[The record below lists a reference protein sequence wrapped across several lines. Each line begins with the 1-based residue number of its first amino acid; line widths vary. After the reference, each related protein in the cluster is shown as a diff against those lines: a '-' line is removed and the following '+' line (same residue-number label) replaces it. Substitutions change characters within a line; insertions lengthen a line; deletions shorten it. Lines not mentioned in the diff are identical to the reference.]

1 MTAPFSGG
9 ESRYY
14 LSPPCLNFVFHCLD
28 STPYSCHIGVI
39 IDGSKIM
46 SVLAKKILKI
56 LVYILLVSLLFI
68 ATATGIFLAT
78 FDANL
83 YKQDL
88 SDLVRQQTGRELQ
101 FFGDVGLTIY
111 PALGMKL
118 GAMSFSNA
126 PGFGAQSMIKV
137 NKVSIS
143 VDVASLVRLSPQVD
157 QLLLDDLEINLQINK
172 AGKSNWD
179 DLIKPDAKASPATSE
194 SAATTGDQE
203 TLEIEGAFGGINMKN
218 ARLVWKDD
226 QAGVEYRIKDLDF
239 TTGRITPDAP
249 FSLQLHMALQTG
261 DGIDANI
268 DLVGQVQYLI
278 NDALLKINDFNLGI
292 AAQGSM
298 LPLGKMQVDILSQ
311 STTLDLQHNSV
322 KLKGLE
328 LGLDDSRL
336 KGSIDV
342 TDFSKPAIE
351 FVLASEMLDIDALL
365 GTPPVTQQ
373 AEQVTV
379 EASASSQVASEEDV
393 QIQLPMELLRSL
405 QVDGQLSVKQIK
417 VQNLFLNDVE
427 LKAVANKGRLELKP
441 ISLNLYDGSFKG
453 SVQIDARSEKPKYR
467 VKETLA
473 AVQIGKLL
481 TDFMGEERVSGEL
494 AAQVELSTQGEWLS
508 ALKKNSNGVLDLVFK
523 DGAVQ
528 GFNLRHSI
536 DRAKAKLRK
545 QPQPVEQVQTTDF
558 SALSL
563 SGKVKNGVFSSSD
576 LNLQAPLLR
585 VGGAGMAD
593 INDNTVDYLVNA
605 KLVGTVAGQQGGE
618 QDELKGLLIPVKI
631 QGPFAS
637 PDIDVQLDE
646 MLRNMAAKKRAEER
660 AKLQAEVD
668 KQKAELERQLEVE
681 KAALADAKQ
690 RELEKQKQV
699 LEAKKKAETQ
709 KLKDKLLNK
718 LLN

>member
-1 MTAPFSGG
+1 
-9 ESRYY
+9 
-14 LSPPCLNFVFHCLD
+14 
-28 STPYSCHIGVI
+28 
-39 IDGSKIM
+39 M

-56 LVYILLVSLLFI
+56 VGYILLVSLLFI

-101 FFGDVGLTIY
+101 FFGDVGLTVY

-126 PGFGAQSMIKV
+126 PGFGDQSMIKV

-143 VDVASLVRLSPQVD
+143 VDVASLVMMSPQVD

-179 DLIKPDAKASPATSE
+179 DLIKPDAKASPTTSE
-194 SAATTGDQE
+194 SATAAGDTE
-203 TLEIEGAFGGINMKN
+203 LLEIEGAFGGINMKN

-226 QAGVEYRIKDLDF
+226 QAGVEYRVKDLDF
-239 TTGRITPDAP
+239 TTGRITPEAP

-261 DGIDANI
+261 DDIDADI
-268 DLVGQVQYLI
+268 DLVGKVQFLI
-278 NDALLKINDFNLGI
+278 NDAVLKINDFNLGI
-292 AAQGSM
+292 AARGSL
-298 LPLGKMQVDILSQ
+298 LPLGKIQVDLLSQ
-311 STTLDLQHNSV
+311 STALDLQHNSM
-322 KLKGLE
+322 KLEGLE

-336 KGSIDV
+336 KGSISI
-342 TDFSKPAIE
+342 TDFSKPALK

-365 GTPPVTQQ
+365 GTPAVTQR

-379 EASASSQVASEEDV
+379 EASASGQETSEEDV

-405 QVDGQLSVKQIK
+405 QVDGQLSVKQVK
-417 VQNLFLNDVE
+417 LQNLFLNDVE
-427 LKAVANKGRLELKP
+427 LKAVANQGVLELKP

-453 SVQIDARSEKPKYR
+453 SVHIDARTKQPKYR
-467 VKETLA
+467 IKEILTG
-473 AVQIGKLL
+473 VQIGKLL
-481 TDFMGEERVSGEL
+481 TDFMGEERISGEL
-494 AAQVELSTQGEWLS
+494 AARVELSTQGEWLS
-508 ALKKNSNGVLDLVFK
+508 VLKKNSNGVLDLIFK

-528 GFNLRHSI
+528 GFNLRYSI
-536 DRAKAKLRK
+536 DRAKAKLQK
-545 QPQPVEQVQTTDF
+545 QPQPAEQVQNTDF

-563 SGKVKNGVFSSSD
+563 SGKVENGVFSSND

-585 VGGAGMAD
+585 VGGEGIAD
-593 INDNTVDYLVNA
+593 FNDNSVNYLVNA

-618 QDELKGLLIPVKI
+618 QDDLKGLLIPVRIK
-631 QGPFAS
+631 GPLVS

-646 MLRNMAAKKRAEER
+646 MLRNMAAEKRAEER

-668 KQKAELERQLEVE
+668 KQKAELEKQLEVE
-681 KAALADAKQ
+681 KAALAAARQ

-699 LEAKKKAETQ
+699 LEAKKKAEKQ